1 MMTSSQ
7 FGLEDMEA
15 ILWGPSSPMADGDT
29 APVSPLP
36 SSSLSSSSSP
46 PPFYSPP
53 PSPPATLLH
62 GDKVGPEPDLLSLSW
77 FSDPGQLRSSQTLSG
92 DDMLSDLDWMA
103 EKMDLSEFD
112 LDSLIDACSPPEESP
127 ASPEDLLASL
137 DCPMDLETLPLPH
150 LSAPVPPNA
159 VITDDE
165 LESFT
170 DGQEVP
176 SSPLCVPEPQEEL
189 EIKSEPASPDPPPPV
204 VDSPSSPAYTL
215 DLGSE
220 VDVSETEVKLVDVC
234 ETEVKPVV
242 AAAVVPQLPRLVLSL
257 SPTRIVLVLARQSE
271 VALTT
276 APEVTRCSPPASPPQ
291 TSSRS
296 RPYPDPRASPPSPTV
311 TCIKVKAPRGAER
324 AALKMP
330 KDKKTKKM
338 EQNKTAA
345 TRYRQKKRAEHDAL
359 AEEHAM
365 LERKN
370 VELTE
375 KAESMSREIEYLK
388 ELMEEVRTTRLK
400 IGLTPDP

>member
-1 MMTSSQ
+1 
-7 FGLEDMEA
+7 
-15 ILWGPSSPMADGDT
+15 MADAVDSLMFHPDTEDKQSVGGTSLEGDT

-77 FSDPGQLRSSQTLSG
+77 FSDP
-92 DDMLSDLDWMA
+92 DMLSDLDWMA

-150 LSAPVPPNA
+150 LSAPVPPS
-159 VITDDE
+159 
-165 LESFT
+165 LPSESLT
-170 DGQEVP
+170 
-176 SSPLCVPEPQEEL
+176 EL
-189 EIKSEPASPDPPPPV
+189 EIKSEPASPDPPPP
-204 VDSPSSPAYTL
+204 
-215 DLGSE
+215 
-220 VDVSETEVKLVDVC
+220 
-234 ETEVKPVV
+234 PVV

-400 IGLTPDP
+400 IVQRKESPFVTAD